1 MNRREQISVEAILL
15 RRLSPP
21 RLAPYLEAAGS
32 LQGAVRLYRWNV
44 ELSGAVYEAL
54 HIFEVVLRNALDE
67 QLCVWNAGQINPTT
81 GMPHASDWL
90 LDPSI
95 LLERVVGRDIPEAR
109 NRAGHSTRTR
119 PKAQRD
125 PVHADLLAALSMGTW
140 RFLLPGRKDL
150 GKQLLWDEALRHA
163 FPHLR
168 RPVHELE
175 RAVDGVYRLRNRV
188 AHLEPLI
195 NSSIPAQLA
204 NMRTVIGAI
213 DQDLL
218 SWFAS
223 VEKVGTTL
231 KARPKP

>member
-15 RRLSPP
+15 RRLSRP
-21 RLAPYLEAAGS
+21 RLAPYLDTAGS

-54 HIFEVVLRNALDE
+54 HIFEVVLRNAMDE
-67 QLCVWNAGQINPTT
+67 QLCVWNAGQVDPTT
-81 GMPHASDWL
+81 GESHSSDWL

-95 LLERVVGRDIPEAR
+95 LLERVVGRDLPEAK
-109 NRAGHSTRTR
+109 NRAGHSTRAR
-119 PKAQRD
+119 PKDQRD
-125 PVHADLLAALSMGTW
+125 PLHADILAALSMGTW
-140 RFLLPGRKDL
+140 RFLLPGRNDL
-150 GKQLLWDEALRHA
+150 GKQLLWDEALHHA

-195 NSSIPAQLA
+195 NSSIAAQLA

-223 VEKVGTTL
+223 VEKIGATL

>member
-1 MNRREQISVEAILL
+1 M
-15 RRLSPP
+15 
-21 RLAPYLEAAGS
+21 
-32 LQGAVRLYRWNV
+32 
-44 ELSGAVYEAL
+44 
-54 HIFEVVLRNALDE
+54 RNAPDE
-67 QLCVWNAGQINPTT
+67 QPCVWNAGQVDPTT
-81 GMPHASDWL
+81 GEPHSSDWFP
-90 LDPSI
+90 DPSI
-95 LLERVVGRDIPEAR
+95 LFERIVGRDIPEAKS
-109 NRAGHSTRTR
+109 RADHSTRAR
-119 PKAQRD
+119 PKDQRD
-125 PVHADLLAALSMGTW
+125 PLHADILAALSLGTW

-150 GKQLLWDEALRHA
+150 GKQLLWNEALRHA

-213 DQDLL
+213 DQAPL

-223 VEKVGTTL
+223 VEKIGATL
-231 KARPKP
+231 KARPNDRGPPS

>member
-1 MNRREQISVEAILL
+1 M
-15 RRLSPP
+15 LS
-21 RLAPYLEAAGS
+21 GS
-32 LQGAVRLYRWNV
+32 TGGTWNV

-54 HIFEVVLRNALDE
+54 HIFEVVLRNAVDE
-67 QLCVWNAGQINPTT
+67 QICVWNAGQLNPIT

-95 LLERVVGRDIPEAR
+95 LLERIVGRDLPEAR
-109 NRAGHSTRTR
+109 NRAGHSTRAR
-119 PKAQRD
+119 PKDQHD
-125 PVHADLLAALSMGTW
+125 PLRADILAALSMGTW

-204 NMRTVIGAI
+204 NTRTAIGAI

-223 VEKVGTTL
+223 VEKIGTTL
-231 KARPKP
+231 KARTKP

>member
-1 MNRREQISVEAILL
+1 MNESEQTSVESILL
-15 RRLSPP
+15 RRLSTP
-21 RLAPYLEAAGS
+21 RLAPYLDAAGS

-67 QLCVWNAGQINPTT
+67 QLCLWNAGQIDPTT
-81 GMPHASDWL
+81 GATHSSDWL

-95 LLERVVGRDIPEAR
+95 LLVRIVGRDIPEAK
-109 NRAGHSTRTR
+109 NRAGHSSRFR
-119 PKAQRD
+119 PKDQRD
-125 PVHADLLAALSMGTW
+125 PLHADILAALSMGTW

-150 GKQLLWDEALRHA
+150 GKQLLWDEAIHNA

-175 RAVDGVYRLRNRV
+175 RAVDGVYRMRNRV

-195 NSSIPAQLA
+195 NSDIEAQLA
-204 NMRTVIGAI
+204 NMRTVIVAI

-223 VEKVGTTL
+223 VERIGATL
-231 KARPKP
+231 KIRPHP